1 MQFPRIQGLIDRRIL
16 LNYRVTPD
24 ILAPL
29 IPSPFRP
36 HLVAG
41 HGMAGICLIRL
52 KHLRPRGLP
61 AWTGIGSE
69 NAAHRI
75 AIEWDEAG
83 HICRGVYVPRRD
95 SSSLWNVL
103 AGGRIFPG
111 IHHRS
116 KFSIQ
121 ETQTEFQVEFNARDG
136 MHVAVAGS
144 IAPQLPATS
153 NFESLQQASEFFAC
167 GSVGYS
173 PARAPGCL
181 EGLELCTRNWNLT
194 PLAVRRTE
202 SSFFSDRSKFP
213 AGTIEFDSAFLMRH
227 IAHEWRWR
235 RPPAIS
241 ELSGAWQ
248 PRPWADEAPP

>member
-16 LNYRVTPD
+16 VNYRVAPD
-24 ILAPL
+24 VLARL

-52 KHLRPRGLP
+52 KQLRPRGLP

-83 HICRGVYVPRRD
+83 QTCHGVYVPRRD

-111 IHHRS
+111 IHHLSR
-116 KFSIQ
+116 FSIR
-121 ETQTEFQVEFNARDG
+121 ETQDDFQVEFNARDG
-136 MHVAVAGS
+136 TRVAVAGN
-144 IAPQLPATS
+144 IAPQLPPAS
-153 NFESLQQASEFFAC
+153 IFESLQQASEFFAC

-173 PARAPGCL
+173 QARAPGCL
-181 EGLELCTRNWNLT
+181 EGLELCTTNWNLT
-194 PLAVRRTE
+194 PLEVRRAE
-202 SSFFSDRSKFP
+202 SSFFSDRSRFP
-213 AGTIEFDSAFLMRH
+213 AGTVEFDSAFLMRH

-235 RPPAIS
+235 RPMNTGD
-241 ELSGAWQ
+241 L
-248 PRPWADEAPP
+248 RPQTRSVG